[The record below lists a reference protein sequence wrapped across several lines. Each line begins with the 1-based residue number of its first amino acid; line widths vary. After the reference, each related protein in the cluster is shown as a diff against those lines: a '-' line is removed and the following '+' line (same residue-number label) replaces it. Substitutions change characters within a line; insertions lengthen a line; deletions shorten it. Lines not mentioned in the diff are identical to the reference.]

1 MKKRF
6 SATEFLKQAMES
18 EEQPKVS
25 QVPQTKKEVI
35 QPKEE
40 RYTVTQK
47 QEPTEEEIPPKTDAL
62 KIDKNFYKVPN
73 AVDDFIVPTL
83 SAAEEVI
90 YRRLIRMSWGWGK
103 NYCRAGIKYFQEAS
117 SIKSRTTIKSAI
129 DGLIEKKIIYRY
141 VDGRGQTDRNQNGT
155 VYIIP
160 IPSIPD
166 IGTPENGI
174 PKNGTHRQST
184 DRSVSKQGGSNIG
197 IPENDIPNIGTTKFG
212 TAGAS
217 DNGIPENGTPKRKP
231 VKTREKV
238 SIPKN
243 GIPKNDPIKDIYKDS
258 LKDTLSPRAIV
269 SAFYRGIGQQ
279 KITAAKRE
287 RAENDFKELLNDG
300 FKAEDIQFAVEWTLK
315 NAKEELYD
323 FSIIKHTIGQAMA
336 AKRKVQANEAKK
348 REREKIAAQ
357 KEAEEKRRSEEEAQI
372 RAYKESLSEKERA
385 ALRQRAL
392 EELEN
397 TKDLKKEFI
406 NDILIAVKENELLKL
421 QMEQKEA

>member
-25 QVPQTKKEVI
+25 QVPQTKKEAT

-47 QEPTEEEIPPKTDAL
+47 PEPTEVVIPSKTDAL

-73 AVDDFIVPTL
+73 AVDDLIVPTL

-103 NYCRAGIKYFQEAS
+103 NYCRAGVKYFQETS

-129 DGLIEKKIIYRY
+129 DGLIDKKIIYRY
-141 VDGRGQTDRNQNGT
+141 IDGRGQTDRNQNGT

-166 IGTPENGI
+166 IGI
-174 PKNGTHRQST
+174 PKNGTHRQTT
-184 DRSVSKQGGSNIG
+184 DMSASKQGGSNIG
-197 IPENDIPNIGTTKFG
+197 IPKNGILNIGIPKID
-212 TAGAS
+212 TAGVS
-217 DNGIPENGTPKRKP
+217 NTGIPENGTPKEKL
-231 VKTREKV
+231 VNTREKDGV
-238 SIPKN
+238 PKN

-258 LKDTLSPRAIV
+258 LKDTLSPREIV
-269 SAFYRGIGQQ
+269 SAFYKGIGQQ
-279 KITAAKRE
+279 KITAEKRE
-287 RAENDFKELLNDG
+287 RAENNFKELLDDG
-300 FKAEDIQFAVEWTLK
+300 FKPEDIQFAVEWTLK

-348 REREKIAAQ
+348 REREKITAQ
-357 KEAEEKRRSEEEAQI
+357 KEAEEKRRSEEESRI
-372 RAYKESLSEKERA
+372 RDYKEGLSKKERA

-421 QMEQKEA
+421 QMEQKKA